1 MEQQE
6 AQFRALYEQFL
17 AWQASQQQQT
27 DGYAYEESFAA
38 LTQGINQQ
46 MLTIALDQQQA
57 TRSDSPAKKK

>member
-27 DGYAYEESFAA
+27 DGYAYEESFAN
-38 LTQGINQQ
+38 LTQQMNQQ
-46 MLTIALDQQQA
+46 MLTIALQQQSA
-57 TRSDSPAKKK
+57 TTGSESAKKK